1 MDSAYH
7 FASAEY
13 ALASLST
20 AVPVPA
26 PETCELWLR
35 AAAVHAQLAAVALEA
50 EKALGGVTREAWMFA
65 LHARPMPADETK
77 CACTA

>member
-7 FASAEY
+7 FAAAEY

-20 AVPVPA
+20 ADPIPA

-50 EKALGGVTREAWMFA
+50 EKALGGVMRESWMFT
-65 LHARPMPADETK
+65 LHARPGGAAETK

>member
-7 FASAEY
+7 FAA
-13 ALASLST
+13 AGVRPGSLST
-20 AVPVPA
+20 ADPIPA

-50 EKALGGVTREAWMFA
+50 EKALAG
-65 LHARPMPADETK
+65 
-77 CACTA
+77 